1 MTRQLL
7 GGAAVAALI
16 IVSATGARA
25 NPLNTFSNDNT
36 TTINSGAAAS
46 TGDGGDGGNAGGFGA
61 NGGDANGGTP
71 GKPYGQDALWNGG
84 GSDPGTGGAGGT
96 GGSGGTAGAGGAG
109 GGTATATSESYN
121 TEQEGVSNQTLTG
134 SVSGNSVY
142 AYWDGGNGNLESGGA
157 QVGGF
162 DNAAGIN
169 IASASSGHQSLNQQ
183 AVSLGIV
190 GTVNLNGTGGTGQ

>member
-16 IVSATGARA
+16 IVSAAGARA
-25 NPLNTFSNDNT
+25 NPLNTFSNDDT
-36 TTINSGAAAS
+36 TTINSDATAV
-46 TGDGGDGGNAGGFGA
+46 TGYGGDGGSGGNASD
-61 NGGDANGGTP
+61 NGGKAKTEDTTDAT
-71 GKPYGQDALWNGG
+71 L
-84 GSDPGTGGAGGT
+84 TGGAGGSGGST
-96 GGSGGTAGAGGAG
+96 GGAAGAGGAG
-109 GGTATATSESYN
+109 GGTAQAYSESFN
-121 TEQEGVSNQTLTG
+121 TEQEGVSNQTLNG
-134 SVSGNSVY
+134 SVTNNSVY

-190 GTVNLNGTGGTGQ
+190 GTVNLNGTGGQ

>member
-16 IVSATGARA
+16 LMSAAGAQA
-25 NPLNTFSNDNT
+25 NPLNTFSNNDT
-36 TTINSGAAAS
+36 TTINSEATAA
-46 TGDGGDGGNAGGFGA
+46 TGYGGDGGNA
-61 NGGDANGGTP
+61 NGGDANGSAHP
-71 GKPYGQDALWNGG
+71 HQEEALWQSGSDG
-84 GSDPGTGGAGGT
+84 SSDPGTGGA
-96 GGSGGTAGAGGAG
+96 GGTAGAGGAG

-121 TEQEGVSNQTLTG
+121 TEQEGVSNQTLNG

-190 GTVNLNGTGGTGQ
+190 GTVNLNGSGGGQ

>member
-25 NPLNTFSNDNT
+25 NPLNTFSNNDS

-46 TGDGGDGGNAGGFGA
+46 TGEGGDGGNANGGNA
-61 NGGDANGGTP
+61 NGSGS
-71 GKPYGQDALWNGG
+71 GQPHQENALWTGG
-84 GSDPGTGGAGGT
+84 GQSGDPGTGGN
-96 GGSGGTAGAGGAG
+96 GSTAGAGGAG

-121 TEQEGVSNQTLTG
+121 TEQEGVSNQTLNG
-134 SVSGNSVY
+134 SVTYNNISGDWEYGDNSSGS
-142 AYWDGGNGNLESGGA
+142 ANIGGDAGISG
-157 QVGGF
+157 F
-162 DNAAGIN
+162 SNAAGVN
-169 IASASSGHQSLNQQ
+169 IASANTGAQSLNQQ

-190 GTVNLNGTGGTGQ
+190 GTVNLNHN

>member
-16 IVSATGARA
+16 IVSAAGARA
-25 NPLNTFSNDNT
+25 NPLNTFSNDDT

-46 TGDGGDGGNAGGFGA
+46 TGDGGDGGNSPGGAA
-61 NGGDANGGTP
+61 NGGDAKGSDP
-71 GKPYGQDALWNGG
+71 SKPYGEDASWTGG
-84 GSDPGTGGAGGT
+84 GSDPGTAGNGGT
-96 GGSGGTAGAGGAG
+96 GGAGGTAGAGGAG
-109 GGTATATSESYN
+109 GGTAQAYSESFN
-121 TEQEGVSNQTLTG
+121 TEQEGVSNQTLNG

-142 AYWDGGNGNLESGGA
+142 AYWDGGNGDLSSGGA

-169 IASASSGHQSLNQQ
+169 MASASSGHQSLNQQ

-190 GTVNLNGTGGTGQ
+190 GTVNLNGTGGTAQ

>member
-16 IVSATGARA
+16 IVSAAGARA
-25 NPLNTFSNDNT
+25 NPLNTFSNGDT

-46 TGDGGDGGNAGGFGA
+46 TGDGGDGGNAAGGGA
-61 NGGDANGGTP
+61 NGGDAKGSGS
-71 GKPYGQDALWNGG
+71 GQPYGENALWTGG
-84 GSDPGTGGAGGT
+84 GSDPGTAGN

-121 TEQEGVSNQTLTG
+121 TEQEGVSNQTLNG
-134 SVSGNSVY
+134 SVTYNTVSAEWDYGDSSSGSANI
-142 AYWDGGNGNLESGGA
+142 GGDAGISG
-157 QVGGF
+157 F
-162 DNAAGIN
+162 SNAAGVN
-169 IASASSGHQSLNQQ
+169 MASANTGAQSLNQQ

-190 GTVNLNGTGGTGQ
+190 GTVNLNHN